1 MPKGKRTLFSPYNA
15 LRLPNAGEKTQ
26 TPASLKIDLWY
37 HQLNIYDRWTW
48 ERFQRLAE
56 FLRVT
61 PYELGSIVCITHKQ
75 VDHYRLRNKLMDGAN
90 QNRSAALVLTLL
102 ETFCCKAYTND
113 IVENI
118 FPDLNTV
125 SPCTH

>member
-1 MPKGKRTLFSPYNA
+1 MPKGKRTLFSPYNE
-15 LRLPNAGEKTQ
+15 LSLPNAGEKTQ

-37 HQLNIYDRWTW
+37 EHRNIYRRWDW
-48 ERFQRLAE
+48 ERFKRLAA
-56 FLRVT
+56 FLSVT

-75 VDHYRLRNKLMDGAN
+75 VDCYREKNRLVDGRSK
-90 QNRSAALVLTLL
+90 NRSAALVLTIL
-102 ETFCCKAYTND
+102 ETFCCKAYTKD
-113 IVENI
+113 VVHDV